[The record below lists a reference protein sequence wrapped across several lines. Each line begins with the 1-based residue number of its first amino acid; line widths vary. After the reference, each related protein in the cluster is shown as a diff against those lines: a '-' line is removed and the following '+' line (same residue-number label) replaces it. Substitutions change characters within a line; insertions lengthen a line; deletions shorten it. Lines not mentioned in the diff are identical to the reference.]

1 MSSWGRRLYEND
13 TALDVRDMID
23 DIFDKYTGDDAIEV
37 LLSRI
42 AAEYTDEDDRIVALL
57 VAADRVLKRG
67 TIDIAA
73 LYNDIANDGAVLS
86 QETIDALMELM
97 RSKEH
102 RKKRR
107 AKQQQPDTTWREG
120 DVFIYNVQPDY
131 AQLPEFSDHV
141 IGFICIGHYKYRV
154 RHPIAYAFCIEK
166 TAYEA
171 APGVEDIIRGARF
184 WRVCNWGELGY
195 AYRVMLWADKG
206 IAVSED
212 RFQHIGNTNVRPFI
226 ADEFKINDP
235 ASLPSFLWN
244 EIEAG
249 LLRTRNLMQ

>member
-1 MSSWGRRLYEND
+1 MGSWGRRLYEND
-13 TALDVRDMID
+13 TALEVRDMID
-23 DIFDKYTGDDAIEV
+23 GIFDKYTGDDAIEV

-42 AAEYTDEDDRIVALL
+42 TAEYTDEEDRSVALL

-73 LYNDIANDGAVLS
+73 LYNDISNGGASLS
-86 QETIDALMELM
+86 QETTDTLIGLM
-97 RSKEH
+97 RSREH

-107 AKQQQPDTTWREG
+107 TKQQQLDTTWCEG
-120 DVFIYNVQPDY
+120 DVFIYTVQPDY
-131 AQLPEFSDHV
+131 AQLPEFCDHV
-141 IGFICIGHYKYRV
+141 VGFICIGHYKYRV
-154 RHPIAYAFCIEK
+154 RHPIAYAFRIEK

-171 APGVEDIIRGARF
+171 APGVEDIIRSARF
-184 WRVCNWGELGY
+184 WRVCNFGELGY

-206 IAVSED
+206 IAVPED

-226 ADEFKINDP
+226 ADEFIINDA

-244 EIEAG
+244 EIEDG
-249 LLRTRNLMQ
+249 LLRTRSLMQ